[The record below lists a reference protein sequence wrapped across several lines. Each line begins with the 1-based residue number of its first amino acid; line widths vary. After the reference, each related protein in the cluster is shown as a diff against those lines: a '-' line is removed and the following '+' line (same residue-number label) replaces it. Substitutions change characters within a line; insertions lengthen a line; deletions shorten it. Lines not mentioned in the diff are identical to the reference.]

1 MMDLEKMV
9 DERLV
14 KFGME
19 VSSKDDA
26 IRKVAAM
33 MYDAGKVTDKEVY
46 TQGVFDREKEF
57 ATGIGMHIAIPH
69 CKNDVVKEAAFTMVK
84 LKNDIDWGSFDGL
97 PVNFIIMLAAPDNGD
112 NVHLTMLSTLA
123 RNLMDDDFRSGLL
136 EAKSVEDIKNVL
148 KEKGE

>member
-1 MMDLEKMV
+1 MDLSKMV

-14 KFGME
+14 RFDME

-26 IRKVAAM
+26 IRKVAAL
-33 MYDAGKVTDKEVY
+33 MYDAGKVSDKEAY
-46 TQGVFDREKEF
+46 IQGVFDREEEF

-69 CKNDVVKEAAFTMVK
+69 CKNQVVKEAAFTMVK
-84 LKNDIDWGSFDGL
+84 LKHEIEWGSFDGL
-97 PVNFIIMLAAPDNGD
+97 PVSFIIMLAAPDNGD

-148 KEKGE
+148 QEKGE